1 MYIKSLVLFRASTIL
16 PYKIRTWKTWAGSV
30 LYKAGPHVRVG
41 LGTHAN
47 TMYMYTN
54 LDASKIFHRRKGKAK
69 HGGMSADLCS
79 SRFDDS
85 VFSLL
90 SIYVCMDASLNLYG
104 IFCVILIYSRVIFFT
119 VIRWKKVKETL
130 FIFWRCVAIGGEYN
144 ESTVRL

>member
-30 LYKAGPHVRVG
+30 LYKAGPPVRVG

-54 LDASKIFHRRKGKAK
+54 LDASKIFNRWKGKAK
-69 HGGMSADLCS
+69 HGGVSADLCS
-79 SRFDDS
+79 SRLDDS

-90 SIYVCMDASLNLYG
+90 SIYVCMYVHMNASPDLYG
-104 IFCVILIYSRVIFFT
+104 IFCVILTYSRVIFFT
-119 VIRWKKVKETL
+119 VIR
-130 FIFWRCVAIGGEYN
+130 
-144 ESTVRL
+144 